1 MTQLTLKKL
10 FAKDRRRVL
19 EALFESLGRPVAVL
33 DNENQLVFGS
43 PAASRST
50 AAAAPVLQNG
60 NPVGWV
66 TGSDNPKEQAGIAS
80 ILTYLL
86 DQEAEKKALA
96 SEVLERYREL
106 NLMYRLSSRLITSP
120 HPEVIARLALDEACP
135 LIQVASG
142 MVLLR
147 VNEDEELQV
156 VAACGRGYQVKP
168 GAWDSEGVI
177 QRVLHTGTAELSN
190 SLPAS
195 QYFTEM
201 RSDSISM
208 LCAPLKTEKRSVGVI
223 LAVSDRPDQFT
234 ASDLKLL
241 NAIAMQTAP
250 AIEIARLH
258 QVSLENARMEQ
269 ELKMA
274 YKVQAD
280 LLPRKMP
287 RLPGWQLATYWQP
300 ARMVSGDFY
309 DFIRLPDGRLGIV
322 IGDVTDKGMPAAL
335 VMANT
340 RSVLR
345 AVIASAARK
354 GHETPGK
361 LLARANNLLCED
373 MPQKMFVTCQL
384 AILEPE
390 SGRLCYANAGH
401 PLPYLWTGDGLDEL
415 CAAGM
420 PLGLMPRMTYEDKE
434 TILNPGDRMLMYSD
448 GLSEAHNPQGE
459 MFGTEHLRWLLSIP
473 SEVPSASEEL
483 IRYVT
488 GQLAG
493 FTGPGWEQEDDVTL
507 LVLERLPAA

>member
-1 MTQLTLKKL
+1 MAQISLKKL
-10 FAKDRRRVL
+10 FAKDRGQIL
-19 EALFESLGRPVAVL
+19 ESLLGALSQPVAIL
-33 DNENQLVFGS
+33 DAQNQPVFG
-43 PAASRST
+43 PPEASRETS
-50 AAAAPVLQNG
+50 AAVPILHNG

-66 TGSDNPKEQAGIAS
+66 TGPGSPKEQAGVAS
-80 ILTYLL
+80 LLAYLL

-96 SEVLERYREL
+96 SEVLDRYREL
-106 NLMYRLSSRLITSP
+106 SLMYRLSSRLIASP
-120 HPEVIARLALDEACP
+120 HPEVIARMALDEACP

-147 VNEDEELQV
+147 INENEELTI
-156 VAACGRGYQVKP
+156 VAACGRGFQSRP
-168 GAWDSEGVI
+168 GAWDSAGVV
-177 QRVLHTGTAELSN
+177 QRVLHTGTAELTS

-201 RSDSISM
+201 EGASISM
-208 LCAPLKTEKRSVGVI
+208 LCAPLKTEKRSIGVI
-223 LAVSDRPDQFT
+223 IAVSDQPDQFT
-234 ASDLKLL
+234 AGDLKLL

-258 QVSLENARMEQ
+258 QVSLENARLEQ
-269 ELKMA
+269 DLKMA

-287 RLPGWQLATYWQP
+287 QLPGWQLATYWQP

-309 DFIRLPDGRLGIV
+309 DFIHLPDGRLGIV

-340 RSVLR
+340 RSILR

-390 SGRLCYANAGH
+390 TGRLCISNAGH
-401 PLPYLWTGDGLDEL
+401 PLPFHWTDEGLDEL
-415 CAAGM
+415 CATGM
-420 PLGLMPRMTYEDKE
+420 PLGLIPR
-434 TILNPGDRMLMYSD
+434 S
-448 GLSEAHNPQGE
+448 H
-459 MFGTEHLRWLLSIP
+459 
-473 SEVPSASEEL
+473 V
-483 IRYVT
+483 
-488 GQLAG
+488 
-493 FTGPGWEQEDDVTL
+493 
-507 LVLERLPAA
+507 